1 MMKLWLDYV
10 VYLSYENM
18 ESNGNLIKSINTRI
32 KIDENECKWL
42 WDYILIAVGEVI
54 LIAAGVSSI
63 IVIRRK
69 HKKALAI

>member
-1 MMKLWLDYV
+1 MKLRFDYV

-18 ESNGNLIKSINTRI
+18 ESNGNLIKSINTRM

-42 WDYILIAVGEVI
+42 WGYILIVVGVVI
-54 LIAAGVSSI
+54 LIEEVVSSI

-69 HKKALAI
+69 HKKTLAI